1 MFLEIEKLKSRD
13 SGERCFE
20 IDFLKSVNSGK
31 TQNRKIKK
39 SRFWEICPRIEKL
52 KNVNFRRI

>member
-1 MFLEIEKLKSRD
+1 MILEIEKLKSRN
-13 SGERCFE
+13 SREGCFE

-39 SRFWEICPRIEKL
+39 RQFLGGSL
-52 KNVNFRRI
+52 

>member
-1 MFLEIEKLKSRD
+1 MFLEIKKLKSVN

-39 SRFWEICPRIEKL
+39 SQFWEICPRIEKL
-52 KNVNFRRI
+52 KNVNFRRL

>member
-1 MFLEIEKLKSRD
+1 MVLEIEKLKSRN
-13 SGERCFE
+13 SRERCFE

-39 SRFWEICPRIEKL
+39 HQFLGESF
-52 KNVNFRRI
+52 